1 MATTSELTSARN
13 TKLTLSPKGIKA
25 LKSLEGLRLKAY
37 QDQAGIW
44 TVGYGQTAGVGPK
57 TYLKSE
63 KDAHDSLVRALPEY
77 ERAVRELVKVPLE
90 QHEFDALVLFVYNLG
105 RGALYR
111 SSLLMF
117 LNAGHKDRAA
127 KEFPRWVKVRIGG
140 TMQTSNGL
148 VKRRAI
154 EQDMF
159 KYGRY
164 PDD

>member
-1 MATTSELTSARN
+1 MATTSELT
-13 TKLTLSPKGIKA
+13 LSPKGIEV

-37 QDQAGIW
+37 RDQAGIW

-63 KDAHDSLVRALPEY
+63 QAAHDALVRALPEY

-117 LNAGHKDRAA
+117 LNSGHKDKAA
-127 KEFPRWVKVRIGG
+127 REFPRWVKVRIGD
-140 TMQTSNGL
+140 TTQTSNGL

-154 EQDMF
+154 EQGMF
-159 KYGRY
+159 KSGRY
-164 PDD
+164 